1 MAGQLLNSP
10 RRGTP
15 HRQVRAER
23 VPEHVD
29 PAVLDSAPPRC
40 PPHPILQ
47 RPTTDGLAPLVAQHQ
62 WTSQMSV
69 LPERRGQSDG
79 EGNVP
84 EPCVLRRRHV
94 TVPVGPLDAHLTL
107 PQIDV
112 SPLKRDHFAQ
122 PQAPVAS
129 EQEAQ
134 VRFRNG

>member
-1 MAGQLLNSP
+1 
-10 RRGTP
+10 
-15 HRQVRAER
+15 
-23 VPEHVD
+23 
-29 PAVLDSAPPRC
+29 
-40 PPHPILQ
+40 
-47 RPTTDGLAPLVAQHQ
+47 
-62 WTSQMSV
+62 MSV

-112 SPLKRDHFAQ
+112 GPLKRDHFAQ

-129 EQEAQ
+129 EQDAQ